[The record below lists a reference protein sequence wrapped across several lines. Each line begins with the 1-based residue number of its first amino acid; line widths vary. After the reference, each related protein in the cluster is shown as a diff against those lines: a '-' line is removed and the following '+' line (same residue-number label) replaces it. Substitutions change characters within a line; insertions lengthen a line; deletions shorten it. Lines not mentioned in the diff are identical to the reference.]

1 MINRMLIILIVLI
14 VFIVFYNNKQYN
26 TEKFEN
32 NKDNNEGAEMIFF
45 LSDNCGHCVRYKQ
58 NYDNA
63 LKNKIAANIK
73 NITFKIAEPEEF
85 ATYSVQ
91 SVPKALIRNAKNTHY
106 KIIDGLGGIDETNLN
121 DKVRQICDAWNEIQK
136 NSLK

>member
-1 MINRMLIILIVLI
+1 MLIILIVLI
-14 VFIVFYNNKQYN
+14 VFIVFYNKQSN

-32 NKDNNEGAEMIFF
+32 EIDNKEGAEMIFF
-45 LSDNCGHCVRYKQ
+45 LSDNCGHCVRYKK

-63 LKNKIAANIK
+63 FKDKLKSHIN

-85 ATYSVQ
+85 STYGVQ
-91 SVPKALIRNAKNTHY
+91 SVPKALIRNTKNTHY
-106 KIIDGLGGIDETNLN
+106 KLIDGLGGMDESNLQ
-121 DKVRQICDAWNEIQK
+121 DKVRQVCDAWKEIQK